1 MPLALLSRIYHPVNL
16 LLKTLNGSGMESTIN
31 KLSMKSFILNRDI
44 IYVEELNAQI
54 VSVHLTRMIYDL
66 TVV

>member
-1 MPLALLSRIYHPVNL
+1 
-16 LLKTLNGSGMESTIN
+16 MESTIN

-54 VSVHLTRMIYDL
+54 VSVHLTHMIYDL